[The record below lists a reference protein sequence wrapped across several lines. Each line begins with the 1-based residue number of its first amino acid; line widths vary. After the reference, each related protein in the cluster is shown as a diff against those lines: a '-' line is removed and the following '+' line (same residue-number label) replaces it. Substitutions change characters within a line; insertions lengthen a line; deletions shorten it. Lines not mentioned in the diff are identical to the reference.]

1 MLACKSLLAFVFWQ
15 LFLHLFKVAESYEI
29 WWSLE
34 EQTENKAANNKYEL
48 CLLKDIT
55 GFIQD
60 LNTLAGQ
67 IGLSQYAGSILKPQ
81 TILLN
86 VKYCNIKEQMYLF

>member
-1 MLACKSLLAFVFWQ
+1 MP
-15 LFLHLFKVAESYEI
+15 
-29 WWSLE
+29 
-34 EQTENKAANNKYEL
+34 NNKYEL